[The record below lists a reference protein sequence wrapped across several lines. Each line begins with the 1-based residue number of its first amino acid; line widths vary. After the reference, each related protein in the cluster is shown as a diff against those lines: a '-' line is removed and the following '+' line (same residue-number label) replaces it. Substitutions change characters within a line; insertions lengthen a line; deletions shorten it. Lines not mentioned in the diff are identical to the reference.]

1 MWSKNLNGTVFIYLL
16 TGNTIQD
23 IITSENYGNKSIHV
37 VVNQVILNSQ
47 ETEKGYF
54 ASVRPGR
61 AASARASVCIPV
73 PAGSPM
79 CPLRQFWEFDLE
91 FEILHHSIVPLLNP
105 AAEEFC
111 ALA

>member
-61 AASARASVCIPV
+61 TASEITSVCISV

-105 AAEEFC
+105 ASGEFC